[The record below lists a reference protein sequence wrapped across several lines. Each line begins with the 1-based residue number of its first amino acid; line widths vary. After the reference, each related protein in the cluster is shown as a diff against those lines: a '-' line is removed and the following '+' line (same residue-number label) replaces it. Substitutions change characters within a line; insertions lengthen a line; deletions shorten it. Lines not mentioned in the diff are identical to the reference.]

1 MTDPFDAYT
10 PTKSNPWT
18 LAKAGHLLRRATF
31 GPTRAELLAA
41 LRDGPEAT
49 VTRLVQGVAP
59 TADELATSEFTASE
73 RSLPQGAG
81 ATQLAAWWLGRIL
94 RTGHPLREKLTLFW
108 HNHFATSVVKV
119 RNARLMLGQYQLLHA
134 HALGDFRALLTA
146 MATDPAM
153 LVWLDGATSAKGAAN
168 ENYARELM
176 ELFALGRGPYTEA
189 DVREAARAFTGYEVT
204 AAGGKLN
211 PRRHDAGPKTVLGRT
226 GNFAAN
232 DVTNLCLD
240 HPACPR
246 FLVAKLLRELVSDTA
261 ATPPVLVEPLAKR
274 YRESGYD
281 TGKLVETILRSE
293 YFFAAGNARGKVKA
307 PVEFAVGIVRGLGA
321 SVGPL
326 KLAQGLENLGQQLF
340 APPSVK
346 GWDGGPAW
354 LNAQTL
360 LGRQNL
366 ALALTEGD
374 SDLLTGLTANA
385 EIVDRLLETFLQ
397 NGVPAATRR
406 GLIDYLDAAPK
417 AARPVTWTA
426 DDAKS
431 HRLRSVT
438 HLVLALPEFQLA

>member
-1 MTDPFDAYT
+1 
-10 PTKSNPWT
+10 
-18 LAKAGHLLRRATF
+18 
-31 GPTRAELLAA
+31 
-41 LRDGPEAT
+41 
-49 VTRLVQGVAP
+49 
-59 TADELATSEFTASE
+59 
-73 RSLPQGAG
+73 
-81 ATQLAAWWLGRIL
+81 
-94 RTGHPLREKLTLFW
+94 
-108 HNHFATSVVKV
+108 
-119 RNARLMLGQYQLLHA
+119 MLGQYQLLHR
-134 HALGDFRALLTA
+134 HALGDFRTLLTA

-211 PRRHDAGPKTVLGRT
+211 PRRHDAGPKTVFGRT
-226 GNFAAN
+226 GTFAA
-232 DVTNLCLD
+232 DDITKLCLD

-246 FLVAKLLRELVSDTA
+246 FLMAKLLRELVSDTA
-261 ATPPVLVEPLAKR
+261 ATPAELVEPLAKR
-274 YRESGYD
+274 YRDSGFD
-281 TGKLVETILRSE
+281 TVKLVETILRSE
-293 YFFAAGNARGKVKA
+293 YFFAAGNARAKVKA

-321 SVGPL
+321 TVGPL

-346 GWDGGPAW
+346 GWGGGPAW

-366 ALALTEGD
+366 ALALTEGEF
-374 SDLLTGLTANA
+374 DLLTGLTVNA
-385 EIVDRLLETFLQ
+385 EIVDRLLEVFLQ
-397 NGVPAATRR
+397 GDVPPATRR

-426 DDAKS
+426 DDAKA

>member
-1 MTDPFDAYT
+1 MPDPFDAYT

-18 LAKAGHLLRRATF
+18 LAKVGHLLRRATF
-31 GPTRAELLAA
+31 GPTRNELQAA

-49 VTRLVQGVAP
+49 VTRLVEGVAP

-94 RTGHPLREKLTLFW
+94 RTGHPLREKLTLFR

-119 RNARLMLGQYQLLHA
+119 RNARQMLGQYQLLHT

-153 LVWLDGATSAKGAAN
+153 LVWLDGTMSAKGAPN

-226 GNFAAN
+226 GDFDAG
-232 DVTNLCLD
+232 DVTKLCLD

-261 ATPPVLVEPLAKR
+261 ATPADLVDLLARR
-274 YRESGYD
+274 YRESGFD

-293 YFFAAGNARGKVKA
+293 YFFAAGNARA
-307 PVEFAVGIVRGLGA
+307 ASRTSA
-321 SVGPL
+321 SV
-326 KLAQGLENLGQQLF
+326 
-340 APPSVK
+340 
-346 GWDGGPAW
+346 
-354 LNAQTL
+354 
-360 LGRQNL
+360 
-366 ALALTEGD
+366 
-374 SDLLTGLTANA
+374 
-385 EIVDRLLETFLQ
+385 
-397 NGVPAATRR
+397 
-406 GLIDYLDAAPK
+406 
-417 AARPVTWTA
+417 
-426 DDAKS
+426 
-431 HRLRSVT
+431 
-438 HLVLALPEFQLA
+438 

>member
-1 MTDPFDAYT
+1 MTNPFDAYA

-31 GPTRAELLAA
+31 GPTRAELQTA
-41 LRDGPEAT
+41 LRDGPNAT
-49 VTRLVQGVAP
+49 VTRLLQGTVP
-59 TADELATSEFTASE
+59 TPDEVATSEFTAGE
-73 RSLPQGAG
+73 RSLPPGAS

-94 RTGHPLREKLTLFW
+94 RTGHPLREKVTLFW

-119 RNARLMLGQYQLLHA
+119 QNARLMLGQYRLLHR
-134 HALGDFRALLTA
+134 HALGDFRTLLTA
-146 MATDPAM
+146 MSTDPAM
-153 LVWLDGATSAKGAAN
+153 MVWLDATMSKKGSPN

-176 ELFALGRGPYTEA
+176 ELFSLGRGPYTEA
-189 DVREAARAFTGYEVT
+189 DVREAARAFTGYEVSP
-204 AAGGKLN
+204 AGGKLN
-211 PRRHDAGPKTVLGRT
+211 PRQHDAGPKTVLGRT
-226 GNFAAN
+226 GEFAA
-232 DVTNLCLD
+232 DDIVKLCLG

-246 FLVAKLLRELVSDTA
+246 FLVAKLLREFVSDTA
-261 ATPPVLVEPLAKR
+261 PTPPALVEPLAER
-274 YRESGYD
+274 YRESGFD
-281 TGKLVETILRSE
+281 TAQLVETILRSE
-293 YFFAAGNARGKVKA
+293 FFFAAANHRAKVKA

-321 SVGPL
+321 NVGPL
-326 KLAQGLENLGQQLF
+326 RLAQQLENLGQQLF

-366 ALALTEGD
+366 ALALTEGE
-374 SDLLTGLTANA
+374 SDLLRGATANA
-385 EIVDRLLETFLQ
+385 EIVDRLLEVFLQ
-397 NGVPAATRR
+397 HDVPAATRR

-417 AARPVTWTA
+417 ARRPVTWTA
-426 DDAKS
+426 DDAAA